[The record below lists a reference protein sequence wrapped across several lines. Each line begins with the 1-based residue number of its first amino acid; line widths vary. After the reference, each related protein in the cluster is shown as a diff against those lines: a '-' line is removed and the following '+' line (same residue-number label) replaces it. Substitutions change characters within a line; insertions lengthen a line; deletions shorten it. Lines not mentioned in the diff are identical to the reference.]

1 MAGSN
6 PRTGWPHRMK
16 SFQCKQA
23 DINWLIMKYL
33 VAEGYLDVA
42 QGFQAVARLESE
54 TTQLDPVEYQ
64 KRIKDAVRT
73 AQVQYAIDMAKR
85 LYPKL
90 FESENYMYFHMQQL
104 HLIEL
109 IRESN
114 SDSSNASIK
123 TELELEVERTAKG
136 SVEEKRKLD
145 SALRRGGQTAC
156 MEPKMM
162 FLVKLILW
170 AQQKLDKDG
179 CAVRCE
185 GFDLEMDDFEFELK
199 RAMQK
204 H

>member
-6 PRTGWPHRMK
+6 QRTGWPHRMK
-16 SFQCKQA
+16 SFQSKQA

-42 QGFQAVARLESE
+42 QGFEAVARLESE

-64 KRIKDAVRT
+64 KRIKNAVRT

-114 SDSSNASIK
+114 NYKNSVSSK
-123 TELELEVERTAKG
+123 TNIELDMERTAQR
-136 SVEEKRKLD
+136 SVEEKRELD
-145 SALRRGGQTAC
+145 SALRRGGHTAC

-170 AQQKLDKDG
+170 AQQKLNKDG
-179 CAVRCE
+179 CAVRCD

-199 RAMQK
+199 RAMQNN
-204 H
+204 

>member
-1 MAGSN
+1 MAGSS

-16 SFQCKQA
+16 SFQSKQA

-42 QGFQAVARLESE
+42 QGFEAVARLESE
-54 TTQLDPVEYQ
+54 TTQMDPVEYQ

-114 SDSSNASIK
+114 NYNSNASIK
-123 TELELEVERTAKG
+123 TELEVERTEKG
-136 SVEEKRKLD
+136 SVEEKRELD
-145 SALRRGGQTAC
+145 SALRRGGHTAC

-179 CAVRCE
+179 TAIKCE

-199 RAMQK
+199 RAMQNN
-204 H
+204 